1 MDGQLIRHLVQM
13 RVILT
18 ILTNITILA
27 RVNKFASVSVSV
39 IVIKKENLGILGR
52 VGTIGTRSTC
62 TI

>member
-1 MDGQLIRHLVQM
+1 MNV
-13 RVILT
+13 V